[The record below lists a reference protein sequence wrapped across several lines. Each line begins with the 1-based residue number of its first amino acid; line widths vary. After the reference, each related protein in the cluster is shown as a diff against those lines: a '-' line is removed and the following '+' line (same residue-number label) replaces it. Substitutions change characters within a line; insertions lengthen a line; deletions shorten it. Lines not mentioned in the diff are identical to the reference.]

1 MKGKD
6 SGMDEGAQI
15 VMPNYFISLHYLRNI
30 LTVVMKGKDF
40 GMDEG
45 TQIVMLAYFI
55 SLHSLRNIL

>member
-30 LTVVMKGKDF
+30 LAVAMKGKDS

-45 TQIVMLAYFI
+45 AQIVMLLSA
-55 SLHSLRNIL
+55 

>member
-15 VMPNYFISLHYLRNI
+15 VMLDYFISLHYLRNI
-30 LTVVMKGKDF
+30 LALAMKGKDS

-45 TQIVMLAYFI
+45 AQIVMLLSA
-55 SLHSLRNIL
+55 